1 VKDRVPQFLLRR
13 QEPVPHNGRGRFHR
27 PLADR
32 ALEHLGAIIGA
43 TFRQWETASRKGL
56 LQALDARVKLL
67 GLAFLLVVATTL
79 QAFVPTLVLA
89 GFVFILA
96 FLSRLNLLFFYRR
109 LGAFT
114 CIFGLL
120 LMAPAALNIVTEGR
134 IIIPLATSE
143 HFQSIRFL
151 PLPRTIG
158 VTAEGVW
165 IVGFVAL
172 RVMNCLSLSFL
183 LFHTTPL
190 PQIIRAFRIFRIPGS
205 LLVVFTLT
213 FKYIFIFSTVLE
225 DMYLAM
231 KSRLLGPVTKS
242 GTGEWTAGRMAL
254 LYGRT
259 RSKAEEVYQAMTSR
273 CFDGGVVFL
282 PWARLRMIDAIAGL
296 CLLLCGGFLLWI

>member
-1 VKDRVPQFLLRR
+1 LLRR
-13 QEPVPHNGRGRFHR
+13 QEPAPGSGRSRRFHR

-32 ALEHLGAIIGA
+32 ALERVGAIIGS
-43 TFRQWETASRKGL
+43 TFRQWESASKKGL
-56 LQALDARVKLL
+56 LQSLDARVKLL

-79 QAFVPTLVLA
+79 SAFAPALVLA
-89 GFVFILA
+89 GFVFLLA
-96 FLSRLNLLFFYRR
+96 LFSRLNLLLFYRR
-109 LGAFT
+109 VGAFT
-114 CIFGLL
+114 CVFGFLF
-120 LMAPAALNIVTEGR
+120 MAPAALNIVTEGR

-143 HFQSIRFL
+143 HFQFFRFL
-151 PLPRTIG
+151 PLPKTIG
-158 VTAEGVW
+158 ITAEGVW
-165 IVGFVAL
+165 VVGFVAL

-190 PQIIRAFRIFRIPGS
+190 PQIIRALRIFRIPGS

-231 KSRLLGPVTKS
+231 KSRVLGPITKR

-254 LYGRT
+254 LYGKT

-273 CFDGGVVFL
+273 CFDGGVVLL
-282 PWARLRMIDAIAGL
+282 PWTRLRIIDAFAGL
-296 CLLLCGGFLLWI
+296 CLLLCGGFLLWL

>member
-1 VKDRVPQFLLRR
+1 VPDSSRD
-13 QEPVPHNGRGRFHR
+13 RFHR

-32 ALEHLGAIIGA
+32 ALERLGAMIGG
-43 TFRQWETASRKGL
+43 TFRQWESASRKGL
-56 LQALDARVKLL
+56 LQTLDARVKLL
-67 GLAFLLVVATTL
+67 GVAFLLVVATTL
-79 QAFVPTLVLA
+79 QAFVPALVLA
-89 GFVFILA
+89 GVVFFLA
-96 FLSRLNLLFFYRR
+96 FLSRLNLLLFYRR
-109 LGAFT
+109 LGVFT
-114 CIFGLL
+114 CIFGFL

-143 HFQSIRFL
+143 HFRSFRFL
-151 PLPRTIG
+151 PLPRTVG

-165 IVGFVAL
+165 VVGFVAL

-190 PQIIRAFRIFRIPGS
+190 PQIIRALRIFRIPGS

-231 KSRLLGPVTKS
+231 KSRLLGPITKR
-242 GTGEWTAGRMAL
+242 GAGEWTGGRMAL
-254 LYGRT
+254 LYGKT
-259 RSKAEEVYQAMTSR
+259 RSKAEEVYQAMVSR

-282 PWARLRMIDAIAGL
+282 PWARLRMVDAIAGF
-296 CLLLCGGFLLWI
+296 CFLLGGGVLLWL